1 MVKLTRAIS
10 ETSLPENSPDLRRY
24 ISAPESAYGVLQ
36 PVAPASPT
44 PDDSGAPASL
54 VSLSARQASNLGLLM
69 SGTFG
74 PPATISSNSVALTE
88 LLGSRLR
95 ARLAW
100 SGSILYRL
108 TWKQRVTPSGRS
120 ISALRA
126 SALTIPKAK
135 KGQPPSNGYAGPW
148 SLVPIPCSEP
158 SFAILPMPLAERLA
172 TVLRTSVNDC
182 TGWPPPNTPSG
193 GPNVKPTAT
202 HTGEMDLEGA
212 ATLAG
217 WCSPQA
223 RDHFPAH
230 TPEYVAAKKAQG
242 HGMQNLNDLAATALA
257 PWPTSTTRDHK
268 DGSSSGT
275 VPENGLLGRV
285 VWLAGWPTPMAGSPA
300 TETYNEAGNTDSSR
314 RTVALAGWP
323 TPCQQDGPNG
333 GPAQGADRLPGAA
346 AQTGSSAQT
355 EKPGQLNPV
364 FSLSLQLDRF
374 ATEWARCAE
383 RVTRSTL
390 KRRPTS

>member
-10 ETSLPENSPDLRRY
+10 EMSPRENSPDLRRY

-36 PVAPASPT
+36 PVALASPT

-54 VSLSARQASNLGLLM
+54 ASLSARQASNLGLLM

-74 PPATISSNSVALTE
+74 PPATISSSSVALTE

-108 TWKQRVTPSGRS
+108 TWKQRVTPSGRL

-158 SFAILPMPLAERLA
+158 SFAILPMPLAERLV
-172 TVLRTSVNDC
+172 TVLRTSASDC
-182 TGWPPPNTPSG
+182 TGWPTPTPTPTLHDAERGGQAKRAMGETRHGSNLQDFVLLSGWPTPCQQDGPNG
-193 GPNVKPTAT
+193 GP
-202 HTGEMDLEGA
+202 
-212 ATLAG
+212 
-217 WCSPQA
+217 
-223 RDHFPAH
+223 
-230 TPEYVAAKKAQG
+230 AQG
-242 HGMQNLNDLAATALA
+242 ADRLPGATALA
-257 PWPTSTTRDHK
+257 PWPTPTTRDHK

-285 VWLAGWPTPMAGSPA
+285 VWLAGWPTPDTGMNIVDANWQTRRRVAAEKHGNNGFGLTLGMAA
-300 TETYNEAGNTDSSR
+300 T
-314 RTVALAGWP
+314 
-323 TPCQQDGPNG
+323 Q
-333 GPAQGADRLPGAA
+333 